1 MRAMSMLR
9 RLILAFAIVIVIGT
23 AQGMLLLGN
32 LETLGAKTTFLA
44 TKSIVSVDRARAAWS
59 SYRDSRLFL
68 SRALE
73 MTTIQD
79 AKSVLADFA
88 EHADKLDEHLRHL
101 AEATSSLDAAETLKV
116 VKEDVSLWETKA
128 RILLD
133 SSPSTGIPAP
143 HILAQIDAR
152 VRKGLERL
160 DSLAL
165 ADAAAVSADAKSA
178 VETSTK
184 LGIAL
189 IITSMVAGLG
199 LAVLSSLAITR
210 PLTRLDRTMRTLAAG
225 DLTAEVTEKERRDEI
240 GRMAAA
246 LEIFRANT
254 IEMRRLDTAN
264 AIVDRKMR
272 EQSVQLNTAVN
283 NMRQG
288 LLMFDANGRLIVSNR
303 QYAEMYRLPPEAVVP
318 GITVHRLLELRV
330 QAGTFAGDA
339 EQFVRDTLE
348 NNTQVPKATKLPDG
362 RTIALAV
369 EYMEGGGWVATHEDI
384 TEGKIAEAKIEYM
397 AHHDALTGLSNRTAF
412 RARME
417 EAIARSRR
425 GVQFAVH
432 CLDLDRF
439 KIVNDT
445 LGHAVGDDLLQAVS
459 RRLTGC
465 LRDIDSLARLG
476 GDEFVI
482 LQEGVERQDDAAA
495 LASRIIEAI
504 GRPYDLNGHQVVIGV
519 SVGIATAPL
528 DGRDFEKLMRHA
540 DMALYRAKGD
550 GRATYCFF
558 EVQMNDDQRT
568 RQNLES
574 DLRMALKR
582 GELQAYYQPIVDVE
596 TRSIASCEAL
606 LRWHHPRG
614 GMISPVIFIPIAEE
628 IGLIDSI
635 GEWVL
640 REACKEAV
648 SWPTHIRVAV
658 NLSPVQFR
666 NQDLFAKILRALA
679 YSGLPADRLELE
691 ITESVLLLENAA
703 TMAVLHDLRD
713 LGIRISMDD
722 FGTGYSSLGYL
733 RSFPFDKIKI
743 DRSFVNELSID
754 QDCST
759 IIKAVADIGR
769 GLGIDTIAEGVE
781 TLAQFDQVKA
791 KGCTQVQGFLFG
803 APCPSTEIRRLIAGD
818 QASSDA
824 A

>member
-101 AEATSSLDAAETLKV
+101 AAATSSLDAAETLKV

-339 EQFVRDTLE
+339 EKFVRDTLE

>member
-1 MRAMSMLR
+1 MSMLR

>member
-1 MRAMSMLR
+1 MSMLR

-339 EQFVRDTLE
+339 EKFVRDTLE

-369 EYMEGGGWVATHEDI
+369 KYMEGGGWVATHEDI

-781 TLAQFDQVKA
+781 TLAQVDQVKA

>member
-1 MRAMSMLR
+1 MSMLR

-23 AQGMLLLGN
+23 AQGLLLLGN
-32 LETLGAKTTFLA
+32 LDTLGGKTTFLA

-59 SYRDSRLFL
+59 AYRNSRRFL
-68 SRALE
+68 STALE

-79 AKSVLADFA
+79 AQSVLADFA
-88 EHADKLDEHLRHL
+88 AHTDRLDEHLRHL
-101 AEATSSLDAAETLKV
+101 TEATSSLDAAETLEAV
-116 VKEDVSLWETKA
+116 RQDVSLWKTRA
-128 RILLD
+128 RILLG
-133 SSPSTGIPAP
+133 SSPSTSIPAP

-152 VRKGLERL
+152 VGKDLERMV
-160 DSLAL
+160 SLAL
-165 ADAAAVSADAKSA
+165 ADAAVVSADAKASI
-178 VETSTK
+178 ETSTK

-189 IITSMVAGLG
+189 IIASMIAGLG

-210 PLTRLDRTMRTLAAG
+210 PLSRLDRTMRKLAAG

-254 IEMRRLDTAN
+254 VEMRRLDAVN
-264 AIVDRKMR
+264 VIVDRKMR
-272 EQSVQLNTAVN
+272 EQSVQLHTAVN

-288 LLMFDANGRLIVSNR
+288 LLMFDADGRLILSNR
-303 QYAEMYRLPPEAVVP
+303 QYAEMYRLPPEAVLP
-318 GITVHRLLELRV
+318 GTTRQRLLELRA

-339 EQFVRDTLE
+339 EQFVRDIE
-348 NNTQVPKATKLPDG
+348 NSSQATRATKLPDG
-362 RTIALAV
+362 RTIAQV
-369 EYMEGGGWVATHEDI
+369 IEYMEGGGWVSTHEDI

-397 AHHDALTGLSNRTAF
+397 AHHDALTGLSNRSAF
-412 RARME
+412 RAHME

-425 GVQFAVH
+425 GTQFAVH

-445 LGHAVGDDLLQAVS
+445 LGHAVGDALLQEVS

-465 LRDIDSLARLG
+465 LRATDSLARLG
-476 GDEFVI
+476 GDEFVV
-482 LQEGVERQDDAAA
+482 LQEGIERQDDAAA
-495 LASRIIEAI
+495 LAKRIIESI
-504 GRPYDLNGHQVVIGV
+504 SRPYDLSGQQVVIGV
-519 SVGIATAPL
+519 SIGIATAPQ
-528 DGRDFEKLMRHA
+528 DDRDFEKLMRHA
-540 DMALYRAKGD
+540 DMALYRAKDD
-550 GRATYCFF
+550 GRATYRFF
-558 EVQMNDDQRT
+558 EAQMNDDQQT
-568 RQNLES
+568 RLNLEA

-582 GELQAYYQPIVDVE
+582 GELQVNYQPIVDVE
-596 TRSIASCEAL
+596 TKSIASCEAL

-614 GMISPVIFIPIAEE
+614 GMVSPLIFIPIAEE
-628 IGLIDSI
+628 TGLIDSI

-640 REACKEAV
+640 REACKEAA
-648 SWPTHIRVAV
+648 SWPTHISVAV

-666 NQDLFAKILRALA
+666 SPDLFATILRALA
-679 YSGLPADRLELE
+679 YSGLPAERLELE

-703 TMAVLHDLRD
+703 TMAMLHDLRD

-733 RSFPFDKIKI
+733 RTFPFDKIKI

-759 IIKAVADIGR
+759 IIKAVANIGR
-769 GLGIDTIAEGVE
+769 GFGIDTIAEGVE
-781 TLAQFDQVKA
+781 TIAQFDQVKA
-791 KGCTQVQGFLFG
+791 VGCTQVQGYLFG
-803 APCPSTEIRRLIAGD
+803 RPCPSADIRRLIAAE
-818 QASSDA
+818 QTSRDA

>member
-1 MRAMSMLR
+1 
-9 RLILAFAIVIVIGT
+9 
-23 AQGMLLLGN
+23 
-32 LETLGAKTTFLA
+32 
-44 TKSIVSVDRARAAWS
+44 
-59 SYRDSRLFL
+59 
-68 SRALE
+68 
-73 MTTIQD
+73 
-79 AKSVLADFA
+79 
-88 EHADKLDEHLRHL
+88 
-101 AEATSSLDAAETLKV
+101 
-116 VKEDVSLWETKA
+116 
-128 RILLD
+128 
-133 SSPSTGIPAP
+133 
-143 HILAQIDAR
+143 
-152 VRKGLERL
+152 
-160 DSLAL
+160 
-165 ADAAAVSADAKSA
+165 
-178 VETSTK
+178 
-184 LGIAL
+184 
-189 IITSMVAGLG
+189 
-199 LAVLSSLAITR
+199 
-210 PLTRLDRTMRTLAAG
+210 
-225 DLTAEVTEKERRDEI
+225 
-240 GRMAAA
+240 
-246 LEIFRANT
+246 
-254 IEMRRLDTAN
+254 
-264 AIVDRKMR
+264 
-272 EQSVQLNTAVN
+272 
-283 NMRQG
+283 
-288 LLMFDANGRLIVSNR
+288 
-303 QYAEMYRLPPEAVVP
+303 
-318 GITVHRLLELRV
+318 
-330 QAGTFAGDA
+330 
-339 EQFVRDTLE
+339 
-348 NNTQVPKATKLPDG
+348 
-362 RTIALAV
+362 
-369 EYMEGGGWVATHEDI
+369 MEGGGWVATHEDI